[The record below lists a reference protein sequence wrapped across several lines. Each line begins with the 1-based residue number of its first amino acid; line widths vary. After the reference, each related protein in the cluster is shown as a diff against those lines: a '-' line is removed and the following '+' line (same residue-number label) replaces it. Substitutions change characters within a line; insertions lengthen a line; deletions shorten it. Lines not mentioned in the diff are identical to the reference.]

1 MITSSMTL
9 PSQRQQQQQRAAYHA
24 QSLLTRNAVSLAQ
37 LPPPLEADA
46 DEPTTEGVYVP
57 PPPQFGAAGN
67 GVSTPAEEVFAPPPQ
82 FCDNRLVTRVRIVG
96 TTPKGSSRLN
106 SQ

>member
-1 MITSSMTL
+1 MTL
-9 PSQRQQQQQRAAYHA
+9 PSQRQQQQQRAVYHS
-24 QSLLTRNAVSLAQ
+24 QGLLTRNAVSLAQ
-37 LPPPLEADA
+37 LPPPLEAEA
-46 DEPTTEGVYVP
+46 DEPAAEGVFVP

-67 GVSTPAEEVFAPPPQ
+67 GVPTPTEEVFAPPPQ

-96 TTPKGSSRLN
+96 TTPKGGGRLN

>member
-1 MITSSMTL
+1 MTL

-24 QSLLTRNAVSLAQ
+24 QSILTRNAVSLAQ
-37 LPPPLEADA
+37 LPPPLEAEA
-46 DEPTTEGVYVP
+46 DEPAAEGVFVP
-57 PPPQFGAAGN
+57 PPPQFGPSGTAG
-67 GVSTPAEEVFAPPPQ
+67 STSTEEVFAPPPQ

-96 TTPKGSSRLN
+96 TMPKGSSYGGARVN

>member
-1 MITSSMTL
+1 MTL

-24 QSLLTRNAVSLAQ
+24 QGLLTRNAVSLAQ
-37 LPPPLEADA
+37 LPPPLEAEA
-46 DEPTTEGVYVP
+46 DEPSADGVFVP
-57 PPPQFGAAGN
+57 PPPQFGAAG
-67 GVSTPAEEVFAPPPQ
+67 GPTPTEEVFAPPPQ

-96 TTPKGSSRLN
+96 TTPKGPVGGGRLN